1 MACPP
6 SQPRTRQPWPPSGPL
21 QAYGRVAKAGS
32 PPAALLSMLHMCKGC
47 RPLFPPPRGGRG
59 SRGYAKTSP
68 LPNAAQHGLEPWHA
82 GSAAAVD
89 MPRKPHAE
97 WLPLVTP
104 LATSTWLWVPQPL
117 LGWNPLHHHPTP
129 HVAGPYQCCL
139 AIARASAWWLGNYSR
154 YQEGHARRSTCQD
167 AAST

>member
-32 PPAALLSMLHMCKGC
+32 SSAALLSMLHMCKGC

-59 SRGYAKTSP
+59 SRGYAKKSP

-89 MPRKPHAE
+89 MSREPHAE

-104 LATSTWLWVPQPL
+104 LATSKWLPHMAGPSTPTRGPQPPYPSCS
-117 LGWNPLHHHPTP
+117 WPTP
-129 HVAGPYQCCL
+129 MQPSMGSSLSMVDWRMQKTCKESLLLSGCL
-139 AIARASAWWLGNYSR
+139 L
-154 YQEGHARRSTCQD
+154 
-167 AAST
+167 